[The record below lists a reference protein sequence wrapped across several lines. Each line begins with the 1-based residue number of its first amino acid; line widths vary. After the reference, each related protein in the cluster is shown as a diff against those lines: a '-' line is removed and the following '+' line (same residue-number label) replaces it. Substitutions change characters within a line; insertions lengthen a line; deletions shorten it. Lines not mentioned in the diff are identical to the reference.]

1 MASIKIC
8 SAYLGAK
15 EYMEPLKSEVGGILD
30 IHGQLILSSAPA
42 IEAFWA
48 LNIWQNPIVLEID
61 SINDGA
67 KKLKAIQRNWCLYS
81 YQLHRRAKL
90 IQEKH
95 QNHKKQKQ

>member
-15 EYMEPLKSEVGGILD
+15 EYIEPLKNEVGGILD

-42 IEAFWA
+42 IEALWA
-48 LNIWQNPIVLEID
+48 LNIWQNPIVLAID

-67 KKLKAIQRNWCLYS
+67 KKLKAVQCNW
-81 YQLHRRAKL
+81 
-90 IQEKH
+90 
-95 QNHKKQKQ
+95 